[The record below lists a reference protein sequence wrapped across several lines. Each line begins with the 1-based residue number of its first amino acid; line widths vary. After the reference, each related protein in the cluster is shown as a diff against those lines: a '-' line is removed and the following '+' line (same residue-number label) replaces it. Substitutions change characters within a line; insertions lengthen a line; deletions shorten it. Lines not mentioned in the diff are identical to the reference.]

1 MTAAALAPNVAT
13 PSSDLGHA
21 ITMLTVRQLRRGTL
35 VVAAVCGAMSALV
48 AFQYQATFEGALDES
63 GLRALTENPAIRIL
77 FGTPVALDDAGGF
90 TVWRTGMPLLILA
103 GVWILLAGTRI
114 TRGEEDAGRID
125 LLLAGRLSMVHLVAR
140 YLIAIGGASV
150 VIGAAVGSALV
161 AAGTNTTGAAVYAVA
176 IFGFTLTFGSGA
188 VLASQI
194 MPTRSAA
201 VGVTVGFLGL
211 ALLLRMLADGVPELA
226 WTAWTTPFGLTARA
240 APYADN
246 RIGPLFVMLCVAI
259 AFGLAALSTARQR
272 DVGRGLIRMTTSRA
286 PRTMLLG
293 SLTGFAIRRAIRPT
307 AGWAMGVTAYFILF
321 GALIAS
327 ILEFFD
333 INRRFAELAA
343 AAGFG
348 GLDSAEGFAAALFG
362 LLAVPTSLYAVTR
375 LAALVTDEK
384 DRRWTPVFATNIPR
398 IHLVSKE
405 IAVTTA
411 GMLLLHVCAGV
422 AMWGGA
428 AITGAALT
436 MGHALSG
443 ALYSASVAWLAVG
456 AATLA
461 VGWLPSAVG
470 VIGAVPVAGGFLLYV
485 LADSAGAPA
494 WVAGMSPFAHL
505 APVPNAAPNWAVTTV
520 FLLIGVG
527 LVAVG
532 ITGYAH
538 RDLTT

>member
-1 MTAAALAPNVAT
+1 MTAAAFVPNVAT

-21 ITMLTVRQLRRGTL
+21 ITMLTLRQLRRGTL

-48 AFQYQATFEGALDES
+48 AFQYQTTFEGALDES

-90 TVWRTGMPLLILA
+90 TVWRTGMPLLVLA

-125 LLLAGRLSMVHLVAR
+125 LLLAGRLSVVHLVAR
-140 YLIAIGGASV
+140 YLIAISGASV
-150 VIGAAVGSALV
+150 VISAAVGSALV

-176 IFGFTLTFGSGA
+176 ILGFTLTFGSGA

-194 MPTRSAA
+194 MPTRSTA
-201 VGVTVGFLGL
+201 VGASVGFLGL
-211 ALLLRMLADGVPELA
+211 ALLMRMLADGVPELA

-246 RIGPLFVMLCVAI
+246 RIGPLFVMLCVAV
-259 AFGLAALSTARQR
+259 AFGLAALSAARQR
-272 DVGRGLIRMTTSRA
+272 DVGRGLIRVATSRA

-307 AGWAMGVTAYFILF
+307 AGWAMGVIAYFLIL

-333 INRRFAELAA
+333 VNRRFAELAA

-348 GLDSAEGFAAALFG
+348 GLDSANGFAAALFG
-362 LLAVPTSLYAVTR
+362 LLAVPTSLYAATR
-375 LAALVTDEK
+375 LAAFATDEK
-384 DRRWTPVFATNIPR
+384 DRRWTPLFATSIPR
-398 IHLVSKE
+398 IHLVDKE

-422 AMWGGA
+422 AMWAGA
-428 AITGAALT
+428 AITGAPLT
-436 MGHALSG
+436 IAHALSG

-470 VIGAVPVAGGFLLYV
+470 VIGAVPVTGGFLLYV

-494 WVAGMSPFAHL
+494 WVGGMSPFSHL
-505 APVPNAAPNWAVTTV
+505 APVPNAAPNWVATTV

-532 ITGYAH
+532 NTGYAH